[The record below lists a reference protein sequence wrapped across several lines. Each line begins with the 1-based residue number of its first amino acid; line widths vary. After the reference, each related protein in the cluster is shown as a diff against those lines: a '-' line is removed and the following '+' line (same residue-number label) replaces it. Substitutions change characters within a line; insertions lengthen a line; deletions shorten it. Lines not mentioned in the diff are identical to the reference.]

1 MQTTDWW
8 LPEGKGEMDKGGQLY
23 GDGSKLDVEVYTRY
37 QITMLSTYNSY
48 VINQCYLNF
57 KRKKAWS

>member
-37 QITMLSTYNSY
+37 QITMLST
-48 VINQCYLNF
+48 
-57 KRKKAWS
+57 